1 MWQIQWVLLPGA
13 EDRRGDR
20 LIPTLTYTV
29 PWWSRSVFE
38 QTLASLSCP
47 FHSSHPSLL
56 LLILF
61 FHLYKTNSN
70 QNLLYYQIILMS
82 NLIYKY
88 NAIDSFIFVFSIP
101 GVFGKEY
108 LFHENK
114 TFLFALYD
122 MFSVISAP
130 LEPCPSIKT
139 RQLIS
144 SF

>member
-1 MWQIQWVLLPGA
+1 MTDSMGPTPRG
-13 EDRRGDR
+13 RRSKR
-20 LIPTLTYTV
+20 
-29 PWWSRSVFE
+29 RSSHSHSH
-38 QTLASLSCP
+38 L
-47 FHSSHPSLL
+47 HSSLVEQVSFWTNPCISFLPFSFFSPFVATSYSFLSFIQNKFKPKPILL
-56 LLILF
+56 
-61 FHLYKTNSN
+61 
-70 QNLLYYQIILMS
+70 S